1 MIEIENVS
9 KRFDSL
15 NAIND
20 ITFTIQSGEIFGIVG
35 ESGAGKS
42 TLLRCLQN
50 LETPESG
57 NIMIDKKNIKD
68 KNALKDTSTVF
79 QNYNLLNNLRALDN
93 VHLPLKLRGQKSKEA
108 ALEMLRY
115 VNLVDKANHYPS
127 QLSGGEM
134 QRLAIARA
142 LVSKPKYLLCDEP
155 SSALDLKSRH
165 DLILLLKRIN
175 NEFKTT
181 IILVTHE
188 LDLAKALCSKVAVL
202 NKGNLEAI
210 IEVNQSET
218 LTNKPYIDLV
228 REVLE

>member
-93 VHLPLKLRGQKSKEA
+93 VHLPLKLRGQKSKES
-108 ALEMLRY
+108 ALEMLQY
-115 VNLVDKANHYPS
+115 VNLEDKANHYPS

-210 IEVNQSET
+210 IDVNQSET

>member
-115 VNLVDKANHYPS
+115 VNLEDKANHYPS

-210 IEVNQSET
+210 IDVNQSET

>member
-108 ALEMLRY
+108 ALEMLQY
-115 VNLVDKANHYPS
+115 VNLEDKANHYPS

-218 LTNKPYIDLV
+218 LTNKPYIELV